1 MGISARAAAQSAL
14 RGGLLPTAIDAFGD
28 ADLRAC
34 GPVSVATPF
43 PAGVADAAQSL
54 SAEHWIYTGSLE
66 NHLDLVASLSH
77 GRRLLGCNA
86 DSLQCVRNPVHLA
99 VLLRAIHEIGPR
111 VLEQMPERLGRD
123 RWLFKPLA
131 SGGGRDIHPW
141 PSDEAWAALDCGQ
154 RGYWQTLVEGRPC
167 SAAFLADGVRCRLLG
182 VTRQLVGRAWG
193 AAGRFEYCGSIGP
206 LTISPR
212 SRQTLRRI
220 GQAFTEVFG
229 LCGLFGVDLV
239 RDFRG
244 FWPIEVNPRYTASME
259 LFDWAWGESLVGWH
273 VSACLGEWPTV
284 RPTPATG
291 YFGKLYV
298 FAPRA
303 LTAPAGLSRDL
314 RERQA
319 AFGWPAFGDVPVDGA
334 AIPAGGPIATVFAHA
349 ATLKEVKQ
357 ALRRQTHGLR
367 RRLGLG

>member
-1 MGISARAAAQSAL
+1 MAS
-14 RGGLLPTAIDAFGD
+14 
-28 ADLRAC
+28 
-34 GPVSVATPF
+34 PF

-54 SAEHWIYTGSLE
+54 SAEHWIYTGALE

-86 DSLQCVRNPVHLA
+86 DSLRCVRNPVHLA
-99 VLLRAIHEIGPR
+99 VVLRAIHEIGPR
-111 VLEQMPERLGRD
+111 VLGQIPEPLGRD

-131 SGGGRDIHPW
+131 SGGGRNIHPW
-141 PSDEAWAALDCGQ
+141 PSYEARVALDCGQ
-154 RGYWQTLVEGRPC
+154 SGYWQTLVEGRPC
-167 SAAFLADGVRCRLLG
+167 SAAFLADGARCRLLG

-212 SRQTLRRI
+212 SRQTLGRI

-239 RDFRG
+239 RDSRG

-273 VSACLGEWPTV
+273 VLACLGDWPQV
-284 RPTPATG
+284 RPTPVAG

-298 FAPRA
+298 FAPCE
-303 LTAPAGLSRDL
+303 LTAPAGLYREL
-314 RERQA
+314 REHRA
-319 AFGWPAFGDVPVDGA
+319 ACGWPAFGDVPVDGA
-334 AIPAGGPIATVFAHA
+334 ALPAGGPIATVFAHA
-349 ATLKEVKQ
+349 DTPSELEQ
-357 ALRRQTHGLR
+357 ELRRQALWLR